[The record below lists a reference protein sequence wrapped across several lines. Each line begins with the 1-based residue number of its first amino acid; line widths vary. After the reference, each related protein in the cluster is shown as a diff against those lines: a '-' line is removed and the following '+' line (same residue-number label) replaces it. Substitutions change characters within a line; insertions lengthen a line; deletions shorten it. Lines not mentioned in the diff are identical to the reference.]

1 MFFVPPK
8 LEPLGYDLG
17 DLAAGLR
24 IDDLGLRGWKTRCG
38 RSLDLDYEYGYVR
51 VTLDGA
57 IILDARIGPAGDDI
71 MTIEQ
76 ACEALGLRLR
86 GERVQLSAKQRA
98 ELSDRGYADFSG
110 ATTYWD
116 RTAVLDVQDMRDMVA
131 AFLRRIPGTLA
142 LRLYSSATE
151 QDAWGAPSL
160 RWMQDDDLAALGE
173 VGTRAYVIGF
183 GDPPT
188 AVDGWSVMA
197 QYRTRLL
204 FHSGG
209 LNFWSKWPAH
219 HETVDGRRYE
229 SSSQPSTLITGQC
242 SSDDRA
248 GMDFLA
254 AFQAEM
260 DERCTNRVCTLD
272 LATGAVIEPDIADP
286 VWYGAS
292 VRDWVVSQPD
302 RLLRVRDAAGPPHRL
317 LGVRP
322 VVAA

>member
-17 DLAAGLR
+17 VAAGLR

-57 IILDARIGPAGDDI
+57 IILDTRIGPAADPI

-76 ACEALGLRLR
+76 ACEVLGLRLR
-86 GERVQLSAKQRA
+86 GERVRLSAEQRA
-98 ELSDRGYADFSG
+98 ELSARGYADFSG

-116 RTAVLDVQDMRDMVA
+116 RDAVLDVQDMRDMVA
-131 AFLRRIPGTLA
+131 GFLRRVPGTLA
-142 LRLYSSATE
+142 LRLFSSATE
-151 QDAWGAPSL
+151 QDAFGAPRLHSI
-160 RWMQDDDLAALGE
+160 QDDDLAGAGE
-173 VGTRAYVIGF
+173 AGTRAYLIASGA
-183 GDPPT
+183 PPT
-188 AVDGWSVMA
+188 TVDGWRVMT

-204 FHSGG
+204 FHT
-209 LNFWSKWPAH
+209 FWVERPAH
-219 HETVDGRRYE
+219 HETVDSRRYE
-229 SSSQPSTLITGQC
+229 IRSLHRTLITGQC

-272 LATGAVIEPDIADP
+272 LATGAVIEPDIADLF
-286 VWYGAS
+286 WYGAS
-292 VRDWVVSQPD
+292 VRDWVLSQPD
-302 RLLRVRDAAGPPHRL
+302 RLLRVRDAAGPPHRK